1 MIFFSIK
8 ITSVFCGCGNLS
20 HRLSYYLR
28 DYRNYTTLSAI
39 SQSITLSEAAARAYN
54 DDEYLREKANGFIRF
69 FERLLRLLRFLPRA
83 LSASAALSLSA
94 VLSAVLSAAEVL
106 PSAEAAKA
114 VLCRAVQT
122 ATISIRGL
130 SRLSAAEAVPEKA
143 RPVLRFSVRLLSV
156 PLPVRRAAGVSAR
169 VSARASALRAGRLRL
184 PVRAPRGLP
193 RVLFQIQGRQT
204 VKSPLT

>member
-1 MIFFSIK
+1 M
-8 ITSVFCGCGNLS
+8 FCGCGNFS

-28 DYRNYTTLSAI
+28 GYRNYTTLSAI

-83 LSASAALSLSA
+83 LSASAAMLASATLSLSA
-94 VLSAVLSAAEVL
+94 ALSAAEVL

-130 SRLSAAEAVPEKA
+130 SRMSAAEAVPEKA

-193 RVLFQIQGRQT
+193 RVLFQVQGRQT

>member
-1 MIFFSIK
+1 M
-8 ITSVFCGCGNLS
+8 FCGCGNLS

-39 SQSITLSEAAARAYN
+39 SQSIALSEAAARAYN
-54 DDEYLREKANGFIRF
+54 DDEYLREKTNGFIRF

-94 VLSAVLSAAEVL
+94 ALSAAEVL

>member
-1 MIFFSIK
+1 M
-8 ITSVFCGCGNLS
+8 FCGCGNLS

-54 DDEYLREKANGFIRF
+54 DDEYLREKTNGFIRF

-94 VLSAVLSAAEVL
+94 TLSAALSAAEVL

-130 SRLSAAEAVPEKA
+130 SRMSAAEAVPEKA

-193 RVLFQIQGRQT
+193 RVLLQIQGRQT

>member
-1 MIFFSIK
+1 M
-8 ITSVFCGCGNLS
+8 FCGCGNLS

-39 SQSITLSEAAARAYN
+39 SQSIALSEAAARAYN

-94 VLSAVLSAAEVL
+94 ALSSAEVL

-193 RVLFQIQGRQT
+193 RVLLQIQGRQT

>member
-1 MIFFSIK
+1 M
-8 ITSVFCGCGNLS
+8 FCGCGNLS

-193 RVLFQIQGRQT
+193 RVLLQIQGRQT

>member
-1 MIFFSIK
+1 M
-8 ITSVFCGCGNLS
+8 FCGCGNLS
-20 HRLSYYLR
+20 HRLSYYFR

-69 FERLLRLLRFLPRA
+69 FERLLRLLRFMPRA

-94 VLSAVLSAAEVL
+94 ALSAAEFL

-130 SRLSAAEAVPEKA
+130 SRLSAAETVPEKA

-169 VSARASALRAGRLRL
+169 VSARASALRAGQLRL

>member
-1 MIFFSIK
+1 M
-8 ITSVFCGCGNLS
+8 FCGCGNLS

-28 DYRNYTTLSAI
+28 DYRNYITLSAI

-54 DDEYLREKANGFIRF
+54 DDEYLREKTNGFIRF
-69 FERLLRLLRFLPRA
+69 FERLLRLLRFLPRV
-83 LSASAALSLSA
+83 LSVSAALSLSA
-94 VLSAVLSAAEVL
+94 VLFAALSLSAALSAAEVL

-130 SRLSAAEAVPEKA
+130 SRLSSAETVPEKA

-193 RVLFQIQGRQT
+193 RVLLQIQGRQT

>member
-1 MIFFSIK
+1 M
-8 ITSVFCGCGNLS
+8 FCGCGNLS

-39 SQSITLSEAAARAYN
+39 SQSIALSEAAARAYN

-83 LSASAALSLSA
+83 LSASAALLASAALSLSA
-94 VLSAVLSAAEVL
+94 ALSAAEFL

-130 SRLSAAEAVPEKA
+130 SRLSAAETVPEKA

-193 RVLFQIQGRQT
+193 RVLFQIQGCQA
-204 VKSPLT
+204 VKNARLT

>member
-1 MIFFSIK
+1 M
-8 ITSVFCGCGNLS
+8 FCGCGNLS